1 MLGEKIKS
9 IRVKNSL
16 TQMQLADILCV
27 SEKTISSWENNRTMP
42 DLNMIYKISDY
53 FKKSFYYLIDDKYK
67 DNINGI
73 EIKIKVDSKEYN
85 RLLDR
90 IKSLA
95 KYINTIKQNDTYYV
109 VNNSNSSLRSRNENA
124 KYIFSFKERLKD
136 SYYKKYN
143 VILDNI
149 VNLNIIL
156 SKIGVKEIGEIKKER
171 IIYVYNNK
179 YEFSFDNVDNIGLFI
194 EIKILDLSD
203 NTNNDMLELLS
214 FMNKLN
220 IDLNM
225 IDKNNYVDYLERDII

>member
-73 EIKIKVDSKEYN
+73 EIKIKVDSKEHN

-109 VNNSNSSLRSRNENA
+109 VNNSNSSLRSRNENG
-124 KYIFSFKERLKD
+124 KYIFSFKEKLKD

-179 YEFSFDNVDNIGLFI
+179 YEFSFDNVDNIGLFV

>member
-9 IRVKNSL
+9 IRIKNGL

-27 SEKTISSWENNRTMP
+27 SEKTISSWENNRTVP